1 VALFLLSCIV
11 FFISPVNRA
20 ESDPMY
26 SIAVSE
32 SILKNHTP
40 ALNQVSIPGLDIAT
54 LSSRDYYGGNYRLS
68 RINGKVLYSY
78 PHGSSILSL
87 PFVALMNAAGIS
99 AIRSDG
105 SYDFRG
111 ELLIQ
116 KTLAAFLMAILAVVF
131 FRTARLMLPI
141 SWSLVL
147 TMGSTFGT
155 QIWSTA
161 SRALWSHT
169 WEILLSGCV
178 VFLLLRV
185 EEDRARL
192 SGHTLATLV
201 LWMYFVRPTGAI
213 TVVGMTIFV
222 FFFYR
227 AKFFAYASAG
237 AAWLAVFFTYSR
249 LTFGEVLPDYYRQGL
264 AFDASN
270 FKALAAILISPSR
283 GLFVFVPAVPLVLYL
298 VARHWQDLPHRR
310 LALLA
315 LGIISAQA
323 AMISSWPRWWGGWS
337 YGPRLLT
344 DSVPWFV
351 LLAILGCK
359 ALLNY
364 NARPE
369 VRSGRPNY
377 QRFVIAIGLFL
388 IILSIAINSAGALSD
403 QAQLWWNGRQVNID
417 ADPARV
423 WDWRSPQFLAD
434 FEHQK

>member
-1 VALFLLSCIV
+1 M
-11 FFISPVNRA
+11 PVQA
-20 ESDPMY
+20 P
-26 SIAVSE
+26 
-32 SILKNHTP
+32 
-40 ALNQVSIPGLDIAT
+40 
-54 LSSRDYYGGNYRLS
+54 
-68 RINGKVLYSY
+68 
-78 PHGSSILSL
+78 
-87 PFVALMNAAGIS
+87 
-99 AIRSDG
+99 
-105 SYDFRG
+105 RG
-111 ELLIQ
+111 WR
-116 KTLAAFLMAILAVVF
+116 F
-131 FRTARLMLPI
+131 
-141 SWSLVL
+141 
-147 TMGSTFGT
+147 
-155 QIWSTA
+155 
-161 SRALWSHT
+161 
-169 WEILLSGCV
+169 
-178 VFLLLRV
+178 
-185 EEDRARL
+185 
-192 SGHTLATLV
+192 
-201 LWMYFVRPTGAI
+201 
-213 TVVGMTIFV
+213 
-222 FFFYR
+222 
-227 AKFFAYASAG
+227 
-237 AAWLAVFFTYSR
+237 FFTYSR
-249 LTFGEVLPDYYRQGL
+249 LTFGDVLPDYYRQGL

-298 VARHWQDLPHRR
+298 VAHHWQDLPHRR
-310 LALLA
+310 IALLA

-323 AMISSWPRWWGGWS
+323 AMISSWPIWWGGWS

>member
-1 VALFLLSCIV
+1 
-11 FFISPVNRA
+11 
-20 ESDPMY
+20 MY

-161 SRALWSHT
+161 SRALWSH
-169 WEILLSGCV
+169 LGKYSCLV
-178 VFLLLRV
+178 VW
-185 EEDRARL
+185 
-192 SGHTLATLV
+192 SS
-201 LWMYFVRPTGAI
+201 
-213 TVVGMTIFV
+213 
-222 FFFYR
+222 FFY
-227 AKFFAYASAG
+227 ASKK
-237 AAWLAVFFTYSR
+237 T
-249 LTFGEVLPDYYRQGL
+249 
-264 AFDASN
+264 
-270 FKALAAILISPSR
+270 
-283 GLFVFVPAVPLVLYL
+283 
-298 VARHWQDLPHRR
+298 R
-310 LALLA
+310 LA
-315 LGIISAQA
+315 
-323 AMISSWPRWWGGWS
+323 
-337 YGPRLLT
+337 
-344 DSVPWFV
+344 
-351 LLAILGCK
+351 
-359 ALLNY
+359 
-364 NARPE
+364 
-369 VRSGRPNY
+369 
-377 QRFVIAIGLFL
+377 
-388 IILSIAINSAGALSD
+388 
-403 QAQLWWNGRQVNID
+403 
-417 ADPARV
+417 
-423 WDWRSPQFLAD
+423 
-434 FEHQK
+434 